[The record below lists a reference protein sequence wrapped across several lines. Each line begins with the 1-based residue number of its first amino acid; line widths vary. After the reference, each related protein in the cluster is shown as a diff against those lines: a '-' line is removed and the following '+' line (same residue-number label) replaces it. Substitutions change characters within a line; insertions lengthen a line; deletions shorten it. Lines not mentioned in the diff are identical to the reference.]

1 MGTLAFHLLQK
12 CDFDALPQKI
22 IFRRGKKML
31 HQEKRRAKNSFFI
44 STTIPRK
51 WCYMNTPSNNNSSI
65 HGFSRPKIRT
75 LQKRILIIPLKKL
88 PFLSFQ
94 STPIMLVWCYQ
105 RIPMQIQSTKRSRQQ
120 SSYAVYN
127 NWWERNTKERAES
140 NDSLKYTGKI
150 TKSFLTLDLIINQN
164 TF

>member
-1 MGTLAFHLLQK
+1 MLSHRKLFFAEEK
-12 CDFDALPQKI
+12 NVAP
-22 IFRRGKKML
+22 GKATTK
-31 HQEKRRAKNSFFI
+31 EKLFI
-44 STTIPRK
+44 STTIPRR

-127 NWWERNTKERAES
+127 NWWERNTKEKAES

-150 TKSFLTLDLIINQN
+150 TKSFQTLDLIINQD
-164 TF
+164 TFLNPFQIRI